1 MTTRTMTPVSELGD
15 VDADELDKNLW
26 LDLECPS
33 GDERQRIGEL
43 LGETIPGEEDI
54 SEFEA
59 SSRFFISGNTVH
71 LRAFCLTECDNE
83 TNITPLGVLIGKER
97 LITVHW
103 APLRV
108 VELCRERVQ
117 HAGVDISEPWII
129 ALELFETHIDLV
141 ADRIETL
148 YERVDRRSALLS
160 EQDAVLGDAIM
171 NLSRAESLNEKLH
184 FCLLDQQQTL
194 ANLNRHNILEG
205 RNKERLSALLAD
217 IRSLIDHSEGIL
229 QRISLHASMVM
240 SRTQLA
246 DSRVTKVFS
255 VIATLFLPPTMIAS
269 IYGMNFERMPELSW
283 PYGYAMAIGL
293 MVLSSAVPFL
303 YFKHRRWL

>member
-1 MTTRTMTPVSELGD
+1 
-15 VDADELDKNLW
+15 
-26 LDLECPS
+26 
-33 GDERQRIGEL
+33 
-43 LGETIPGEEDI
+43 
-54 SEFEA
+54 
-59 SSRFFISGNTVH
+59 
-71 LRAFCLTECDNE
+71 
-83 TNITPLGVLIGKER
+83 
-97 LITVHW
+97 
-103 APLRV
+103 
-108 VELCRERVQ
+108 
-117 HAGVDISEPWII
+117 
-129 ALELFETHIDLV
+129 
-141 ADRIETL
+141 
-148 YERVDRRSALLS
+148 
-160 EQDAVLGDAIM
+160 
-171 NLSRAESLNEKLH
+171 
-184 FCLLDQQQTL
+184 L